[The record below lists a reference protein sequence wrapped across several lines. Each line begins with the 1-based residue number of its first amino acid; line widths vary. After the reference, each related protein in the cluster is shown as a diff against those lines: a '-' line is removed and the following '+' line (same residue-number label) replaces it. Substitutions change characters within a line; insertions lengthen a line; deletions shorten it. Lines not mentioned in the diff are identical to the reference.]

1 MPIPP
6 TWNQGFRPIPPE
18 GGIACMGG
26 TPVVARRRGPEKMKL
41 ALGEAFGWDKKDG
54 RIFRWT

>member
-1 MPIPP
+1 MFAPGAMPIPP

-26 TPVVARRRGPEKMKL
+26 WKFVYKKNKVL
-41 ALGEAFGWDKKDG
+41 QILQEAIK
-54 RIFRWT
+54 